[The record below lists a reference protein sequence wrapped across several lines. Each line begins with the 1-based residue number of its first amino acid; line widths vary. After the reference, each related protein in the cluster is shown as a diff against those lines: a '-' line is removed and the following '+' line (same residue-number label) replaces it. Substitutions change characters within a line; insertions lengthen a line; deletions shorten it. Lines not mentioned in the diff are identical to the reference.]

1 MIPKYFRCGDPSQ
14 KCPHSVTKEL
24 LKEGPKW
31 ECPCNNPN
39 CVDFR
44 EPVSFF
50 AVHKLWFIGA
60 ATLVLLFL
68 LLALMSGKDQCIPKL
83 NDLQARFT
91 KLEKDVASLEGR
103 PKSDGDF
110 GAKLSRDVSTLEN
123 DTKKYGQA
131 ANQAIQS
138 KDIGTVER
146 LISETKQRIES
157 AKVLSQSLDKPET
170 GSGVI
175 AAEAK
180 PLIGKLIA
188 LQQEIEEQQEIAES
202 KCPKHVGDF
211 ETVTTNVAAS
221 ISKARR
227 LITGGTSATP
237 VDSNLISSVKDSIT
251 DLQAIHKQLIS
262 LPPPVP
268 TPIKSE
274 PPFTHPDLQI
284 GAAPGIAERLVGPLA
299 AAWTSSTV
307 IPGPEDGLLFI
318 DGGPGKKLVVKPMS
332 TEEGFESLAS
342 GDIALFFA
350 DRSPTAAEL
359 ARFGSGFKESRS
371 VAEVVALDALTLLV
385 HPENPID
392 TYEVGQA
399 LSLKSAAG
407 PQGSAVRSKAEQ
419 FGLRSSAISEAIGE
433 EAAMQDRNVLAC
445 GLYHLEGQNLRA
457 KRLAV
462 KASKESS
469 SLKPSPF
476 TIATEE
482 YLYSYRIV
490 AWTPTK
496 PSDMALSFVKF
507 ITSNP
512 GQAAVEQ
519 CGFVDLRL
527 RITPPGDIDPKIL
540 AALGAALGVESI
552 SSAQR
557 LSTNIRFAVGD
568 SQLDLKA
575 QADIERITR
584 EAASNYPTHKVVI
597 LGFTDTDGG
606 PAINQPLSVK
616 RAETVA
622 AELRRSKVD
631 TRAGGLGASFPVDNN
646 ETEAGKARNRRAE
659 VWVVKP

>member
-1 MIPKYFRCGDPSQ
+1 MIPKYYRCGDPSQ

-24 LKEGPKW
+24 LKEDPKW
-31 ECPCNNPN
+31 ECPCKNPN

-50 AVHKLWFIGA
+50 AVHRLWFVGA
-60 ATLVLLFL
+60 AAMILLFF
-68 LLALMSGKDQCIPKL
+68 LLALLGGKDPCVPKL
-83 NDLQARFT
+83 NDLQSRFA
-91 KLEKDVASLEGR
+91 KLESDVSSLEGR
-103 PKSDGDF
+103 PKSDGDQ
-110 GAKLSRDVSTLEN
+110 GAKLGRDVAALEN
-123 DTKKYGQA
+123 DAKKLVQA
-131 ANQAIQS
+131 ANQAIQN
-138 KDIGTVER
+138 KDIGSVDR

-202 KCPKHVGDF
+202 QCPKHVGDF
-211 ETVTTNVAAS
+211 ETIMTNVAAS

-227 LITGGTSATP
+227 LTTGDAAAAP
-237 VDSNLISSVKDSIT
+237 VDASLIASVKNSIT
-251 DLQAIHKQLIS
+251 DLEAIRDRLAS
-262 LPPPVP
+262 LPPP
-268 TPIKSE
+268 TPAPVKTE
-274 PPFTHPDLQI
+274 PPFTGADLLI

-299 AAWTSSTV
+299 AAWTDSKV
-307 IPGPEDGLLFI
+307 IAGPDDGLLFI

-332 TEEGFESLAS
+332 TEVGFESLAA

-385 HPENPID
+385 HPDNTMD
-392 TYEVGQA
+392 TYEVGQ
-399 LSLKSAAG
+399 SLPLKVAAG
-407 PQGSAVRSKAEQ
+407 PKGSAVRSKAEQ
-419 FGLRSSAISEAIGE
+419 FGLRPLAGNKAFGE

-445 GLYHLEGQNLRA
+445 GLYHLEGENLRA

-462 KASKESS
+462 KASKDSPA
-469 SLKPSPF
+469 LKPSPF

-490 AWTPTK
+490 AWTPVN
-496 PSDMALSFVKF
+496 PSDVALSFVKF

-512 GQAAVEQ
+512 GQAVVEQ

-527 RITPPGDIDPKIL
+527 RPIPGNIDPKIL
-540 AALGAALGVESI
+540 AALGAALGEDI
-552 SSAQR
+552 RSAKR

-568 SQLDLKA
+568 SQLDIKA
-575 QADIERITR
+575 EADIERIIR

-606 PAINQPLSVK
+606 PATNQRLSVE
-616 RAETVA
+616 RAKTVA
-622 AELRRSKVD
+622 DKLGLPEKDRL
-631 TRAGGLGASFPVDNN
+631 TGGLGASFPVDTN
-646 ETEAGKARNRRAE
+646 ETEAGKSRNRRAE

>member
-14 KCPHSVTKEL
+14 NCPHSVTKEL
-24 LKEGPKW
+24 LKEDPKW
-31 ECPCNNPN
+31 ECPCSNPN

-60 ATLVLLFL
+60 AAVVLLFI
-68 LLALMSGKDQCIPKL
+68 LLALLGGKDPCVPKL
-83 NDLQARFT
+83 NDFQARFA
-91 KLEKDVASLEGR
+91 KLEGDVASLEGR

-110 GAKLSRDVSTLEN
+110 SAKLGRDIAALEN
-123 DTKKYGQA
+123 DAKKLGQS
-131 ANQAIQS
+131 ANQAIQNN
-138 KDIGTVER
+138 DRGTVER
-146 LISETKQRIES
+146 LVSETKQRIES

-188 LQQEIEEQQEIAES
+188 LQQEVEEQQEIAES
-202 KCPKHVGDF
+202 QCPKHVGDF
-211 ETVTTNVAAS
+211 ETITTNVAAS

-227 LITGGTSATP
+227 LITGGTSATL
-237 VDSNLISSVKDSIT
+237 VDANLISSVKDSIT

-284 GAAPGIAERLVGPLA
+284 GATPGIAERLVGPLA

-318 DGGPGKKLVVKPMS
+318 DGGAGKKLVVKPMS
-332 TEEGFESLAS
+332 TEEGFKSLAA

-385 HPENPID
+385 HPENSID

-399 LSLKSAAG
+399 LSLRSAAG

-462 KASKESS
+462 KASKDSS
-469 SLKPSPF
+469 ALKPSPF

-490 AWTPTK
+490 AWTHSK
-496 PSDMALSFVKF
+496 PKQLALDLVAF
-507 ITSNP
+507 ITSDA
-512 GQAAVEQ
+512 GQAAVKQ
-519 CGFVDLRL
+519 SGFVDLRL
-527 RITPPGDIDPKIL
+527 VPDGGKVDPAKL
-540 AALGAALGVESI
+540 AALGEAIGSKTI
-552 SSAQR
+552 SDARR
-557 LSTNIRFAVGD
+557 LSTNIRFEVNDA
-568 SQLDLKA
+568 QLDLKA
-575 QADIERITR
+575 QADLERITR
-584 EAASNYPTHKVVI
+584 TAASDYPKHTVVI
-597 LGFTDTDGG
+597 LGFTDSSGG
-606 PAINQPLSVK
+606 PTINQPLSVK
-616 RAETVA
+616 RAESVA
-622 AELRRSKVD
+622 VELRRSKVD
-631 TRAGGLGASFPVDNN
+631 TKSNGLGDLFPIDTN

>member
-24 LKEGPKW
+24 LKEDPKW

-50 AVHKLWFIGA
+50 VVHRLWFIGA
-60 ATLVLLFL
+60 AALVLLFL
-68 LLALMSGKDQCIPKL
+68 FLTLLGGKDPCAPKL
-83 NDLQARFT
+83 NDFQARFA

-103 PKSDGDF
+103 PKSDGDS
-110 GAKLSRDVSTLEN
+110 GAKLSRDVKALEN
-123 DTKKYGQA
+123 DTKKLGQA

-138 KDIGTVER
+138 KDIGTIER

-188 LQQEIEEQQEIAES
+188 LQQEVEEQQEIAES

-227 LITGGTSATP
+227 LINGGASATP
-237 VDSNLISSVKDSIT
+237 VDANLISSVKDSIT

-262 LPPPVP
+262 LPPPVH

-307 IPGPEDGLLFI
+307 IAGPEDGLLFI

-332 TEEGFESLAS
+332 VEGGFESLAA

-399 LSLKSAAG
+399 LSLRAAAG

-419 FGLRSSAISEAIGE
+419 FGLRSGAISEAIGE

-469 SLKPSPF
+469 ALKPSPF
-476 TIATEE
+476 TVATEE

-496 PSDMALSFVKF
+496 PSDTALSFVKF

-512 GQAAVEQ
+512 GQAAVDE

-527 RITPPGDIDPKIL
+527 RPIPGDIDPKIL
-540 AALGAALGVESI
+540 AALGAALGVDSV

-606 PAINQPLSVK
+606 AAINQPLSVK
-616 RAETVA
+616 RADTVA
-622 AELRRSKVD
+622 TELRRSKVD
-631 TRAGGLGASFPVDNN
+631 TRAGGLGASFPVDTN
-646 ETEAGKARNRRAE
+646 ETEAGKSRNRRAE